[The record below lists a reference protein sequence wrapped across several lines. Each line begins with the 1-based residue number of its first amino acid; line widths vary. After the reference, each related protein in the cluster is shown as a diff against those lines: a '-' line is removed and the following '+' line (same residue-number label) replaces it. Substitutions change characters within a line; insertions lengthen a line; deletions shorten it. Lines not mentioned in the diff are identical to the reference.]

1 MYIYNSRNFLKSRI
15 DSRVMTLG
23 IIAGDD
29 YQGAHK
35 ALS

>member
-23 IIAGDD
+23 IIAGVTIRELT
-29 YQGAHK
+29 K
-35 ALS
+35 L